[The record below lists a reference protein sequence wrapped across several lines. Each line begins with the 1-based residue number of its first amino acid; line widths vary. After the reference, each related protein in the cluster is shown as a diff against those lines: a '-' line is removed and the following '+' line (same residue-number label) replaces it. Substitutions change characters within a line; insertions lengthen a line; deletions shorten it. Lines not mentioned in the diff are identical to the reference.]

1 MKYIKTILIDAN
13 SIDKNSNPSI
23 GINALESI
31 SIIVKNFKNVFFV
44 ISTSKKGT
52 YEFLMGKFSSE
63 VNCKIVITPN
73 FAYRKIMFPLLSHY
87 IKPDISLIFDKYF
100 QKWHYGYKIGMMHD
114 LAYMRHPEL
123 YESTDLNNQLFTVR
137 KTIFSCDH
145 LCCVSKSTA
154 NDVYEYFKLPFSK
167 MSILPPS
174 IPIIDCK
181 KNEIYSSKKRFFL
194 ILGLHHKRKNHST
207 VVKAY
212 HEIIEKHP
220 EIEIMITGNDPGN
233 SAIGMH
239 YLGYVSE
246 SEKEK
251 LIKKCI
257 ALIFPSH
264 YEGFGQ
270 PILEALR
277 LRAQVISANN
287 SSMPE
292 VGGKFCHYFKSSD
305 YLELANAMLNLIENI
320 NSRNHGFNESL
331 DEHLMNF
338 TEEATIQR
346 YSKLFNVS

>member
-31 SIIVKNFKNVFFV
+31 RIIVQNFKNVFFV
-44 ISTSKKGT
+44 LSTSKKGT
-52 YEFLMGKFSSE
+52 YEFLIERFCSE
-63 VNCKIVITPN
+63 VNCKIVITPK
-73 FAYRKIMFPLLSHY
+73 FAYRKIMFPLLSYY
-87 IKPDISLIFDKYF
+87 IRPDISMIYDNYF
-100 QKWHYGYKIGMMHD
+100 QKWHYGYKIGMLHD
-114 LAYMRHPEL
+114 LAFMRHPEL
-123 YESTDLNNQLFTVR
+123 YEAIDLKNQLSAVR

-154 NDVYEYFKLPFSK
+154 NDVYEYFKLTFSK

-174 IPIIDCK
+174 IPIIEFK
-181 KNEIYSSKKRFFL
+181 QNELYSTKERFFL

-207 VVKAY
+207 VIKAY
-212 HEIIEKHP
+212 HEVIKKHP
-220 EIEIMITGNDPGN
+220 DIDIMITGNDPGN
-233 SAIGMH
+233 SPKGMH
-239 YLGYVSE
+239 YLGYISE

-251 LIKKCI
+251 LIKNCI

-292 VGGKFCHYFKSSD
+292 VGGTFCHYFKSSD
-305 YLELANAMLNLIENI
+305 YLELANLMLNLIENI
-320 NSRNHGFNESL
+320 TSRNLGANESL
-331 DEHLMNF
+331 DKHLMNF
-338 TEEATIQR
+338 TEGATIKR
-346 YSKLFNVS
+346 YSKLFNVN